1 MDPEKIAIF
10 IPFFALS
17 IPIVAIVS
25 HSVTKIYRMR
35 HEERM
40 ARGSISPDDAAQWS
54 STVERLERR
63 MKTLE
68 TILDDQVPGWRRKY
82 DD

>member
-1 MDPEKIAIF
+1 VVDDSIAIL
-10 IPFFALS
+10 IPFVALS

-25 HSVTKIYRMR
+25 HSVTKVLRMR

-40 ARGSISPDDAAQWS
+40 ARGSISSEDAAQWQR
-54 STVERLERR
+54 TVERLEAR
-63 MKTLE
+63 MKALE

>member
-1 MDPEKIAIF
+1 MQYLGIM
-10 IPFFALS
+10 IPILALS

-25 HSVTKIYRMR
+25 ASVTKVLRMR

-40 ARGSISPDDAAQWS
+40 ARGAMTDADA
-54 STVERLERR
+54 ERYDVTLAKLEAR
-63 MKTLE
+63 MKALE
-68 TILDDQVPGWRRKY
+68 AILDDEVPGWRRKY